1 MKSFF
6 RLKRTASIIV
16 FPLHLGGSN
25 ATSLELQ
32 AIFTPPY
39 NAARYGI
46 TLTASPRQ
54 ADVVLLLG
62 SLTPKMAG
70 PVLDLLASLPDEVK
84 LLQVG
89 SDSTS
94 AAPFSRSYAAFGPLQ
109 ALPAGIDAPEDS
121 LVKGIFLPPG
131 KSITAFIAGS
141 PPDPEVI
148 IEAILDACR

>member
-1 MKSFF
+1 MKSLF
-6 RLKRTASIIV
+6 RIRRSPSIFV
-16 FPLHLGGSN
+16 FPLHMGGSN
-25 ATSLELQ
+25 ATSLELA

-46 TLTASPRQ
+46 SLTTSPLQ
-54 ADVVLLLG
+54 ADVVLLVG
-62 SLTPKMAG
+62 SFTPKMAG
-70 PVLDLLASLPDEVK
+70 PVLDLLASLPDDVR

-94 AAPFSRSYAAFGPLQ
+94 AAPFARSYTAFGPLKPG
-109 ALPAGIDAPEDS
+109 AAAGE
-121 LVKGIFLPPG
+121 VEEEGKGFFLPPG
-131 KSITAFIAGS
+131 KTITAYIAGA

>member
-6 RLKRTASIIV
+6 RIRRSASIFV
-16 FPLHLGGSN
+16 FPLHMGGSN
-25 ATSLELQ
+25 GTSLELS

-46 TLTASPRQ
+46 SLTASPRQ

-62 SLTPKMAG
+62 SFTPKLAG
-70 PVLDLLASLPDEVK
+70 PVLDLLASLPDDVK
-84 LLQVG
+84 LVQVG
-89 SDSTS
+89 SDATS
-94 AAPFSRSYAAFGPLQ
+94 AAPFACSYAAFGPLQ
-109 ALPAGIDAPEDS
+109 NPPEG
-121 LVKGIFLPPG
+121 VEAAETEGKGHFLPSG
-131 KSITAFIAGS
+131 KAITAYIAGS